1 MSEVSGAIRYFS
13 GENEDGREYKRWK
26 TWAQNK
32 LLTMDKLPETSR
44 GAFIY
49 TLLSGKALEAVE
61 HLKAEE
67 YQKKDGDLVLWA
79 LLDQRFP
86 QLETVDELGEILN
99 EVFSL
104 KAKEGESMKQ
114 WTARSGELFDRC
126 ARKTGV
132 VFPEEA
138 RGWLML
144 HRACLSE
151 EQKAVVIARAR
162 GELKKDSV
170 GSALRSCYPEWTV
183 PKKKAVALVTEEA
196 LLVDPDDELAL
207 TALEEEF
214 SDVNQLLDDHQ
225 LNDETSEAFQETDV
239 AEVLAAS
246 WKDKR
251 RELNKLQKSR
261 QFGKARDL
269 RKSFRVEI
277 EELKKQTLCHKC
289 HRPGH
294 WARECRSKSDSK
306 PSASTGQSSHASGA
320 ALAQAEPDFV
330 AFVSTVPTLTHLV
343 RSRVQEKQAKPSPSP
358 SVAEPD
364 KGEAEVLLVSSPGYG
379 VLDSG
384 CGRTIIGSET
394 LREFEKLWS
403 QKGAL
408 PSRIQE
414 MHQFRFGNGEVETST
429 QCVSMPVLLA
439 NRRGTIKASV
449 VKGFA
454 PLLISRS
461 AMKALGASLN

>member
-1 MSEVSGAIRYFS
+1 MSETSGAIRYFS

-86 QLETVDELGEILN
+86 QLETVDELGEILS

-151 EQKAVVIARAR
+151 EQKAVVIGRAR

-196 LLVDPDDELAL
+196 LLVDPEDELAL
-207 TALEEEF
+207 TALE
-214 SDVNQLLDDHQ
+214 
-225 LNDETSEAFQETDV
+225 
-239 AEVLAAS
+239 
-246 WKDKR
+246 
-251 RELNKLQKSR
+251 
-261 QFGKARDL
+261 
-269 RKSFRVEI
+269 
-277 EELKKQTLCHKC
+277 
-289 HRPGH
+289 
-294 WARECRSKSDSK
+294 
-306 PSASTGQSSHASGA
+306 
-320 ALAQAEPDFV
+320 
-330 AFVSTVPTLTHLV
+330 
-343 RSRVQEKQAKPSPSP
+343 
-358 SVAEPD
+358 
-364 KGEAEVLLVSSPGYG
+364 
-379 VLDSG
+379 
-384 CGRTIIGSET
+384 
-394 LREFEKLWS
+394 
-403 QKGAL
+403 
-408 PSRIQE
+408 
-414 MHQFRFGNGEVETST
+414 
-429 QCVSMPVLLA
+429 
-439 NRRGTIKASV
+439 
-449 VKGFA
+449 
-454 PLLISRS
+454 
-461 AMKALGASLN
+461 